1 MGRTAFNRMTM
12 NSNSFNASLPSRRV
26 WPRLCAG
33 LLCFVLIGLLGG
45 CGKAP
50 EAKPQLAEGFPFPPL
65 TLNYSEGKALSTQSF
80 QGKLLVLNV
89 WATWCPPCRR
99 EMPSLERLSRTLDPK
114 RFAVIGL
121 STDADANL
129 ASEFLLQNGITFA
142 NFFDQNGKIARD
154 LGLQVYPET
163 FLIGPDGRLVE
174 RIAGLR
180 EWDSPEMMARLE
192 SAYQGKLNV
201 AKYFTK

>member
-1 MGRTAFNRMTM
+1 MTSHSNRI
-12 NSNSFNASLPSRRV
+12 SSLLSSKGGI
-26 WPRLCAG
+26 WPRLRAG
-33 LLCFVLIGLLGG
+33 LLCFLLFGLLTG
-45 CGKAP
+45 CDKAP
-50 EAKPQLAEGFPFPPL
+50 AAKPQLAEGFPFPPL
-65 TLNYSEGKALSTQSF
+65 TLNYSGGKALSTQSF

-129 ASEFLLQNGITFA
+129 ASEFLLQNDITFA

-154 LGLQVYPET
+154 LGLKVYPET
-163 FLIGPDGRLVE
+163 FLIGPDGRLIE
-174 RIAGLR
+174 RIPGMR
-180 EWDSPEMMARLE
+180 EWDSPEMIARLE
-192 SAYQGKLNV
+192 AAYQGKLNV
-201 AKYFTK
+201 AKYFVR

>member
-1 MGRTAFNRMTM
+1 MTKTCKRLD
-12 NSNSFNASLPSRRV
+12 ASLPARSVRSR
-26 WPRLCAG
+26 LGAG
-33 LLCFVLIGLLGG
+33 LLCFVFAGLIGG

-50 EAKPQLAEGFPFPPL
+50 QARPQLAEGFPFPPL
-65 TLNYSEGKALSTQSF
+65 TLNYADGKALSTQSF
-80 QGKLLVLNV
+80 RGKLLVLNV

-99 EMPSLERLSRTLDPK
+99 EMPSLQRLSRTLDPG

-142 NFFDQNGKIARD
+142 NFFDQNGKIAKD
-154 LGLQVYPET
+154 LGLKVYPET
-163 FLIGPDGRLVE
+163 FLIGPDGRLIE

-180 EWDSPEMMARLE
+180 EWDSPDMVARLE
-192 SAYQGKLNV
+192 SAYAGKLNV
-201 AKYFTK
+201 AKYFTR